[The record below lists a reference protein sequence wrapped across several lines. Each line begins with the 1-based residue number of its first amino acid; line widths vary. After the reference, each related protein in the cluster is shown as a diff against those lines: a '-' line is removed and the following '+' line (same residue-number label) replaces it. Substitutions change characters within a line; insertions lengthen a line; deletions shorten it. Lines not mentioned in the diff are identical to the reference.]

1 MIVCVGV
8 FDAFAYTFCDF
19 CHGGCTVSGQRCYL
33 FRLPFRKMLISDI
46 ELGGALFNTRTVC
59 RVFPAGIKKPLA
71 RGGVRGLVR

>member
-1 MIVCVGV
+1 
-8 FDAFAYTFCDF
+8 
-19 CHGGCTVSGQRCYL
+19 
-33 FRLPFRKMLISDI
+33 MLISDI